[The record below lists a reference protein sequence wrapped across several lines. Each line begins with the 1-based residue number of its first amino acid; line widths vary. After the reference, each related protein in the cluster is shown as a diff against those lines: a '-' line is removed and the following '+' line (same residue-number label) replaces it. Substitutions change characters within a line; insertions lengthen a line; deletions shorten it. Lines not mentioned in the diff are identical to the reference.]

1 VKNLDEM
8 GDLDWVVEREIGPLS
23 KAAPIMPWSRAGDD
37 DRRFRSALGVSL
49 VLSMLLSLI
58 IPFVDLPAPV
68 QRDREVIEVSK
79 RLAYLIKEKEK
90 VEPPPVVPPAPKPR
104 VEPVRI
110 PEPVVVRKPPPV
122 PEPVIAKRPPPP
134 PEPVPVARP
143 KPTPPPVKPVVRIDA
158 IQPAPTPPPVAPAR
172 TERTPV
178 TPVARRTAPS
188 LPSVAPLAAVPAAA
202 PPPDAQR
209 VASARPSLVTRAARP
224 DLQPTMVAGP
234 AAPAPTTSAPVR
246 GSRDLPDPRA
256 RASAPRPDIAPTAI
270 AAVPRL
276 AEAPAPRAARS
287 GAAAPSRPGTTRPEV
302 RVAALAAPTR
312 STPAS
317 APASGAPS
325 AAASRTARSAPSV
338 TVQRAAPD
346 QALAGVPLGSLA
358 ACVSDRD
365 EDALKQRVVAAVTT
379 QEKCVSA
386 AGTYRFVETKNLN
399 SFLMWV
405 QPAKGRAQGDRCS
418 ELRLALDCL
427 QPRRS
432 R

>member
-1 VKNLDEM
+1 M
-8 GDLDWVVEREIGPLS
+8 SDLDWVVEREIGPLS
-23 KAAPIMPWSRAGDD
+23 KAAPIMPWSRGGDD

-49 VLSMLLSLI
+49 VVSVLLSLV
-58 IPFVDLPAPV
+58 IPFVDLPAPAK
-68 QRDREVIEVSK
+68 RDREVIEVSK
-79 RLAYLIKEKEK
+79 RLAHLIKEKQK

-104 VEPVRI
+104 VEPV
-110 PEPVVVRKPPPV
+110 PEPVVARKPPPV

-158 IQPAPTPPPVAPAR
+158 IQPPPTPPPVAPVR
-172 TERTPV
+172 SERTPV
-178 TPVARRTAPS
+178 TAAVRRAAP
-188 LPSVAPLAAVPAAA
+188 PMPAVAPLAPAPKAA
-202 PPPDAQR
+202 PAPDTQR

-224 DLQPTMVAGP
+224 DLQPTVVAGP
-234 AAPAPTTSAPVR
+234 AAPAPATSAPVR

-256 RASAPRPDIAPTAI
+256 RATTPRPDIAPTAL
-270 AAVPRL
+270 AAAPTL
-276 AEAPAPRAARS
+276 TEAPSARAARS
-287 GAAAPSRPGTTRPEV
+287 GPA
-302 RVAALAAPTR
+302 AAPTR
-312 STPAS
+312 SEPARPDVRVAGLAAPTTRSASASAAPTAPVARTTRS
-317 APASGAPS
+317 APAPIE
-325 AAASRTARSAPSV
+325 RSA
-338 TVQRAAPD
+338 TPD

-365 EDALKQRVVAAVTT
+365 EDALKQQVVAAVTT
-379 QEKCVSA
+379 QEKCISVT
-386 AGTYRFVETKNLN
+386 GTYRFVETKNLN

-405 QPAKGRAQGDRCS
+405 QPARGRAQGDRCS